1 MGGIGTAG
9 GVSAA
14 EGFAGDWMGTTGMTL
29 WYCLSLMLASMFV
42 RSRGD
47 VGEFG
52 T

>member
-14 EGFAGDWMGTTGMTL
+14 EGFAGGCRGATGMTL

-42 RSRGD
+42 RSRDD